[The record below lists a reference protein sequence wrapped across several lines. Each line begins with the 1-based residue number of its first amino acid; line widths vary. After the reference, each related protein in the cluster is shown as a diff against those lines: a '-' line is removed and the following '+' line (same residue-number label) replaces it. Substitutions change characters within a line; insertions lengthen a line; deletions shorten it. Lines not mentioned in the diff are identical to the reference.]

1 MYFRGHFQEQYTKRV
16 WYRYPTVTDT
26 GTTMPSRPVFYIS
39 DRTGITVETLGRSL
53 LSQFESLAY
62 TETIVPFVDSDEKL
76 ESCISRIEA
85 AARDS
90 GQRPLL
96 FVTLVNREH
105 QARLAAC
112 DTLMVDFFR
121 TFLGVL
127 ENELK
132 ISSGQ
137 RMGHTHGVGDPGR
150 YEARMDTVNY
160 ALRTD
165 DGSGAQQYDNA
176 DLIIVGV
183 SRSGKTPTCL
193 YLALQFGIRAANY
206 PITEEDL
213 EHLRLPAA
221 LVPHRARLFGLL
233 IDADRLHRIRSQR
246 LPDSRYASLAQC
258 RYELRQLQTL
268 FQREGIPWL
277 DSTSM
282 SVEEIATGILH
293 ASGRRR

>member
-1 MYFRGHFQEQYTKRV
+1 MISF
-16 WYRYPTVTDT
+16 T
-26 GTTMPSRPVFYIS
+26 GLYHYGAAMPPRAVFYIS

-53 LSQFESLAY
+53 LSQFDSLAY
-62 TETIVPFVDSDEKL
+62 TDTIVPFVDSDEKL
-76 ESCISRIEA
+76 HACIRRVEVA
-85 AARDS
+85 AVET

-96 FVTLVNREH
+96 FVTLVNQAH

-112 DTLMVDFFR
+112 DALVVDFFLS
-121 TFLGVL
+121 FLGGL
-127 ENELK
+127 ERELGLVP
-132 ISSGQ
+132 GQ
-137 RMGHTHGVGDPGR
+137 RIGHTHGVRDPSQ
-150 YEARMDTVNY
+150 YDARMDTVNY

-165 DGSGAQQYDNA
+165 DGSGAQQYAAA

-183 SRSGKTPTCL
+183 SRCGKTPTCL

-213 EHLRLPAA
+213 ERQGLPAA
-221 LVPHRARLFGLL
+221 LVPHRSRLFGLL
-233 IDADRLHRIRSQR
+233 IDAERLHRIRSQR

-258 RYELRQLQTL
+258 RYELRQLQAL

>member
-1 MYFRGHFQEQYTKRV
+1 MA
-16 WYRYPTVTDT
+16 P
-26 GTTMPSRPVFYIS
+26 RPVFYIS
-39 DRTGITVETLGRSL
+39 DRTGITVETLGHSL

-62 TETIVPFVDSDEKL
+62 TETIVPFVDNDEKL
-76 ESCISRIEA
+76 QDCIDRIEA
-85 AARDS
+85 AAQTS

-112 DTLMVDFFR
+112 DALMVDFFR

-127 ENELK
+127 ENELE
-132 ISSGQ
+132 ISPGQ
-137 RMGHTHGVGDPGR
+137 RMGHTHGVRDPGQ
-150 YEARMDTVNY
+150 YDARMDTVNY

-165 DGSGAQQYDNA
+165 DGSGAQQYDAA

-213 EHLRLPAA
+213 EHLRLPSV
-221 LVPHRARLFGLL
+221 LTPHRARLFGLL

-258 RYELRQLQTL
+258 RYELRQLQAL
-268 FQREGIPWL
+268 FQREGIPWI

>member
-1 MYFRGHFQEQYTKRV
+1 
-16 WYRYPTVTDT
+16 
-26 GTTMPSRPVFYIS
+26 MPPRPVFYIS

-53 LSQFESLAY
+53 LSQFESLSC

-76 ESCISRIEA
+76 EACIARIEA

-96 FVTLVNREH
+96 FVTLVNRKH
-105 QARLAAC
+105 QERLAAR
-112 DTLMVDFFR
+112 DALVVDFFR
-121 TFLGVL
+121 TLLGAL
-127 ENELK
+127 ELELG
-132 ISSGQ
+132 IPSGQ
-137 RMGHTHGVGDPGR
+137 RMGHTHGVRDPGT
-150 YEARMDTVNY
+150 YDARMDTVNY

-213 EHLRLPAA
+213 EHLRLPTA
-221 LVPHRARLFGLL
+221 LAPHRARLFGLL
-233 IDADRLHRIRSQR
+233 IDADRLHRIRDQR

-258 RYELRQLQTL
+258 QYELRQLKAL

>member
-1 MYFRGHFQEQYTKRV
+1 
-16 WYRYPTVTDT
+16 
-26 GTTMPSRPVFYIS
+26 MPPRAVFYIS

-62 TETIVPFVDSDEKL
+62 TDTIVPFVDDDEKL
-76 ESCISRIEA
+76 EACIRRIQDA
-85 AARDS
+85 ASAT

-105 QARLAAC
+105 QDRLAAC
-112 DTLMVDFFR
+112 DALVVDFFR
-121 TFLGVL
+121 SFLGVL
-127 ENELK
+127 EKELGQL
-132 ISSGQ
+132 SAQ
-137 RMGHTHGVGDPGR
+137 RMGRTHGVRDPGQ

-165 DGSGAQQYDNA
+165 DGSGAQQYEAA

-193 YLALQFGIRAANY
+193 YLALQFGIRAANF

-213 EHLRLPAA
+213 EHHRLPVA
-221 LVPHRARLFGLL
+221 LLPHRKRLFGLM
-233 IDADRLHRIRSQR
+233 IDPERLHRIRSQR
-246 LPDSRYASLAQC
+246 LPDSRYAALAQC
-258 RYELRQLQTL
+258 RYELRQLQAL

-282 SVEEIATGILH
+282 SVEEIATSILH
-293 ASGRRR
+293 ASGLRR

>member
-1 MYFRGHFQEQYTKRV
+1 
-16 WYRYPTVTDT
+16 
-26 GTTMPSRPVFYIS
+26 MPPRPVFYIS

-53 LSQFESLAY
+53 LSQFESLSYSEA
-62 TETIVPFVDSDEKL
+62 IVPFVDNDAKL
-76 ESCISRIEA
+76 EDCIGRIEA
-85 AARDS
+85 AAQGS
-90 GQRPLL
+90 GQRPLV
-96 FVTLVNREH
+96 FVTLVNRAH
-105 QARLAAC
+105 QERLAAC
-112 DTLMVDFFR
+112 DALVVDLFQS
-121 TFLGVL
+121 FLGVL
-127 ENELK
+127 EAELGLA
-132 ISSGQ
+132 SGPRVGQ
-137 RMGHTHGVGDPGR
+137 THGVRDPGQ

-165 DGSGAQQYDNA
+165 DGSGAQQYDSA

-213 EHLRLPAA
+213 EQLRLPPA
-221 LVPHRARLFGLL
+221 LALHRARLFGLL
-233 IDADRLHRIRSQR
+233 IDPERLHRIRSQR

-258 RYELRQLQTL
+258 RYELRQLQAL
-268 FQREGIPWL
+268 FRREGIPWL

>member
-1 MYFRGHFQEQYTKRV
+1 MISL
-16 WYRYPTVTDT
+16 T
-26 GTTMPSRPVFYIS
+26 GLYCHGIIMPPRPVFYIS

-62 TETIVPFVDSDEKL
+62 TDTIVPFVDSDEKL
-76 ESCISRIEA
+76 EACIARIEA

-112 DTLMVDFFR
+112 DALVVDFFQ
-121 TFLGVL
+121 TFVGVL
-127 ENELK
+127 EEEL
-132 ISSGQ
+132 GQ
-137 RMGHTHGVGDPGR
+137 PSVKRMGHTHGVRDPGQ
-150 YEARMDTVNY
+150 YEARMDTVNF

-165 DGSGAQQYDNA
+165 DGSGAQQYEAA

-193 YLALQFGIRAANY
+193 YLALQFGIRAANF

-213 EHLRLPAA
+213 EHRRLPAA
-221 LVPHRARLFGLL
+221 LQPHRERLFGLM
-233 IDADRLHRIRSQR
+233 IDPERLHRIRSQR

-258 RYELRQLQTL
+258 RYELRQLQAL

-282 SVEEIATGILH
+282 SVEEIATSILH

>member
-1 MYFRGHFQEQYTKRV
+1 
-16 WYRYPTVTDT
+16 
-26 GTTMPSRPVFYIS
+26 MPPRPVFYIS

-53 LSQFESLAY
+53 LSQFESLVY
-62 TETIVPFVDSDEKL
+62 TGTIVPFVDDDEKL
-76 ESCISRIEA
+76 HACIRRIEA
-85 AARDS
+85 AAVET

-105 QARLAAC
+105 QTRLAGC
-112 DTLMVDFFR
+112 DALVVDFFR
-121 TFLGVL
+121 SHLGVL
-127 ENELK
+127 EGELGLP
-132 ISSGQ
+132 SAQ
-137 RMGHTHGVGDPGR
+137 RMGHTHGVRDPGQ

-165 DGSGAQQYDNA
+165 DGSGAQQYAAA

-221 LVPHRARLFGLL
+221 LLPHRKRLFGLM
-233 IDADRLHRIRSQR
+233 IDPERLQRIRNQR

-258 RYELRQLQTL
+258 RYELRQLQAL

-282 SVEEIATGILH
+282 SVEEIATSILH
-293 ASGRRR
+293 ASGLRR